1 VYNVT
6 IVDKEQQHRILV
18 IDDDPVVREVIV
30 TALEESGYGVVDTG
44 DPEEALE
51 IFSKDEFHLVISDI
65 IMPKI
70 DGLTLL
76 RRLRLKNPDIPVI
89 LLTAYPDMDMTI
101 NAIKH
106 GAHDFII
113 KPFKIEYI
121 LYSVTKAINYYD
133 LVLLNRQYNQ
143 RLEEMVFERT
153 KDLQLALQKVKGASK
168 EIIQRLTIASEYRD
182 EDTASH
188 IHRISIYCKRLAEEL
203 GLNEEFIEDI
213 QQASP
218 MHDIGKIGIPDG
230 ILLKSERLTPE
241 EFEIVKKHTTIGYE
255 ILQGSI
261 YPVIQMGASIALT
274 HHEKW
279 DGTGY
284 PRGLKG
290 EEIPLEGRIVMLVD
304 QYDALRSSR
313 PYKQPYSH
321 EKTIDIIFNGDG
333 RTSPTHFDPQILD
346 VFKKIHKDFDRI
358 FTENQ

>member
-1 VYNVT
+1 MYNVS
-6 IVDKEQQHRILV
+6 IVEKEQQHRILV

-30 TALEESGYGVVDTG
+30 TALEESGYSVVDTG
-44 DPEEALE
+44 DPEEALD
-51 IFSKDEFHLVISDI
+51 IFSKNDFHLVISDI

-101 NAIKH
+101 TAIKH

-133 LVLLNRQYNQ
+133 LILLNRQYNQ

-168 EIIQRLTIASEYRD
+168 EIIHRLTIASEYRD

-188 IHRISIYCKRLAEEL
+188 IQRISIYCKRLAEEL
-203 GLNEEFIEDI
+203 GLDEEFIEDI

-218 MHDIGKIGIPDG
+218 MHDIGKIGIPDS
-230 ILLKSERLTPE
+230 ILLKSDRLTPE

-255 ILQGSI
+255 ILHGSI
-261 YPVIQMGASIALT
+261 YPVLQMGASIALT
-274 HHEKW
+274 HHERW
-279 DGTGY
+279 DGSGY
-284 PRGLKG
+284 PKGLKG
-290 EEIPLEGRIVMLVD
+290 DNIPLEGRIVMLVD
-304 QYDALRSSR
+304 QYDALRSPR
-313 PYKQPYSH
+313 PYKPPIPH
-321 EKTIDIIFNGDG
+321 EKTVDIIINGDG
-333 RTSPTHFDPQILD
+333 RTQPAHFDPTVLEA
-346 VFKKIHKDFDRI
+346 FKKIHKDFDRI